1 VPHSWTTL
9 WLGQKI
15 APWVAGWAPGRAL
28 ADRSAQGARVAGRVL
43 AEEADRASVV
53 GWALGH
59 ALADRSAQGA
69 RAADLAEGAA
79 AVGSDAVWSGRHS

>member
-1 VPHSWTTL
+1 MAGTEDRS
-9 WLGQKI
+9 
-15 APWVAGWAPGRAL
+15 WVAGWAPGRAL

-69 RAADLAEGAA
+69 QVADPAEGAA
-79 AVGSDAVWSGRHS
+79 AAGSGAVQSGRHS